1 MQTIGRAARNVEGKV
16 ILYADEITPSMRTA
30 IDETERR
37 RRIQTAFNE
46 ANGVTPRSVKKTVRA
61 TLAITTKVEDVGE
74 SYSAEEKAERV
85 RLLTE
90 EMRAAARELEF
101 ERAAKLRDEIRRLS
115 GEEALERA
123 AKPKPGTIGSKRR
136 NRGRARK

>member
-1 MQTIGRAARNVEGKV
+1 MK
-16 ILYADEITPSMRTA
+16 YAM
-30 IDETERR
+30 DETERR
-37 RRIQTAFNE
+37 RSIQTAFNKE
-46 ANGVTPRSVKKTVRA
+46 HGIVPKSVKKAVRSA
-61 TLAITTKVEDVGE
+61 LVITTKVHDDTEAM
-74 SYSAEEKAERV
+74 SAEEKAERV

-101 ERAAKLRDEIRRLS
+101 ERAAKLRDEIKKLS

-136 NRGRARK
+136 SRGRSRK